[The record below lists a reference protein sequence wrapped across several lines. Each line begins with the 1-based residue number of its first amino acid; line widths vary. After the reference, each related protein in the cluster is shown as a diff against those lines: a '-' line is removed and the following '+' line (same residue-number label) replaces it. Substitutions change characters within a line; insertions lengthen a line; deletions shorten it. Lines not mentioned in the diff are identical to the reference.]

1 MFFDCGRCFLSR
13 QTVLLM
19 YLVLMPAKKSAKK
32 STSKSAWEKSMPK
45 AQFEFMRDVLAAP
58 SPIGLEGAMSY
69 GVLKPYFE
77 KWMPKS
83 WAIHQFKGNAGIVL
97 DTHPGRDDMT
107 SAMIIGHADK
117 IRMQVR
123 KIDNDG
129 KIWVNTDSFLPCTLV
144 GHEVKLFSQD
154 PKKPGVYRCI
164 EGGTI
169 EALGA
174 IHFSEPAQRTGDK
187 GLKPEMIYLELQ
199 MHGEKCKEK
208 VEALGIRAGDPII
221 LNRPIRKG
229 FSDDTFYGA
238 YLDNGLGCFVVA
250 EIAKILAK
258 SPLKNLRVLYTI
270 ATHEEI
276 GRFGATA
283 IAGEMKPDI
292 LIGSDVNHDYDA
304 APGIAAKRMNAL
316 AMGKGFTITNGSI
329 TSEYINNFIEKV
341 CRDKKIPYQ
350 MDFAGRDT
358 GTDAMAAVLAGFDSA
373 STSIGFPIRNM
384 HTISETG
391 HTADVITAIHAMVE
405 TFKAMDKMNR
415 GKGISRDDLK
425 TGHPRLD
432 EAKGL

>member
-1 MFFDCGRCFLSR
+1 M
-13 QTVLLM
+13 
-19 YLVLMPAKKSAKK
+19 AKKTTAKK
-32 STSKSAWEKSMPK
+32 STQQAWEKSMPK
-45 AQFEFMRDVLAAP
+45 AQFEFMRDVLSAP
-58 SPIGLEGAMSY
+58 SPIGLEAAMSY

-77 KWMPKS
+77 KFMPKS
-83 WAIHQFKGNAGIVL
+83 WAIHQFKGNAGIVV
-97 DTHPGRDDMT
+97 DTHPGKDDMT

-123 KIDNDG
+123 KIDSDG
-129 KIWVNTDSFLPCTLV
+129 KIWVNTDSFLSCTLV

-154 PKKPGVYRCI
+154 PKKPGNYRCI

-187 GLKPEMIYLELQ
+187 GLKPEMMYLELQ

-208 VEALGIRAGDPII
+208 VEALGIRPGDPII
-221 LNRPIRKG
+221 LNRPIKKG
-229 FSDDTFYGA
+229 FSDDTFYGS

-258 SPLKNLRVLYTI
+258 SQLKNLRVLYTI

-283 IAGEMKPDI
+283 IAGELKPDI

-304 APGIAAKRMNAL
+304 APGIGAKRMNPL
-316 AMGKGFTITNGSI
+316 TMGKGFSLTNGSI
-329 TSEYINNFIEKV
+329 TSEYLNTLIEKSCQKADV
-341 CRDKKIPYQ
+341 PYQ
-350 MDFAGRDT
+350 IDFAGRDT
-358 GTDAMAAVLAGFDSA
+358 GTDAMAASLAGFDSA
-373 STSIGFPIRNM
+373 ATSIGFPIRNM

-391 HTADVITAIHAMVE
+391 HTTDVLAAIHGMVAL
-405 TFKAMDKMNR
+405 FKDMDKMNR
-415 GKGISRDDLK
+415 GKGITRDDLK
-425 TGHPRLD
+425 NGHPRLD
-432 EAKGL
+432 DAKAL

>member
-1 MFFDCGRCFLSR
+1 MSKK
-13 QTVLLM
+13 TA
-19 YLVLMPAKKSAKK
+19 AKKSARKQ
-32 STSKSAWEKSMPK
+32 AWEKPMPDE
-45 AQFEFMRDVLAAP
+45 QFGFMREVLAAP
-58 SPIGLEGAMSY
+58 SPIGLEAAMSY

-77 KWMPKS
+77 KFMPKS
-83 WAIHQFKGNAGIVL
+83 WAIHQFKGNAGIVV

-107 SAMIIGHADK
+107 SAMIIGHSDK

-123 KIDNDG
+123 KIDTDG

-154 PKKPGVYRCI
+154 PKRPGVYRCI

-199 MHGEKCKEK
+199 MHGKKCKER

-221 LNRPIRKG
+221 LNRPIRHG

-250 EIAKILAK
+250 EIARILAK
-258 SPLKNLRVLYTI
+258 SPLKNLRLLYTI

-276 GRFGATA
+276 GRFGATT
-283 IAGEMKPDI
+283 IAGELKPDI

-304 APGIAAKRMNAL
+304 APGIAAKRMNEL
-316 AMGKGFTITNGSI
+316 AMGKGFTLTHGSI
-329 TSEYINNFIEKV
+329 TSEFLNNFIEKA
-341 CRDKKIPYQ
+341 CRAKKIPYQ
-350 MDFAGRDT
+350 IDVSGRDT
-358 GTDAMAAVLAGFDSA
+358 GTDAMAAVLAGVDSA

-391 HTADVITAIHAMVE
+391 HTADVLAAIHGMVE

-415 GKGISRDDLK
+415 GKGITRDDLK
-425 TGHPRLD
+425 DGHPRLD
-432 EAKGL
+432 GAKTL

>member
-1 MFFDCGRCFLSR
+1 MAKKTTKKKTAS
-13 QTVLLM
+13 
-19 YLVLMPAKKSAKK
+19 KKSA
-32 STSKSAWEKSMPK
+32 AWNKSMPA
-45 AQFEFMRDVLAAP
+45 AQFEFMREVLAAP
-58 SPIGLEGAMSY
+58 SPIGLEAAMSY

-77 KWMPKS
+77 KFMPKS
-83 WAIHQFKGNAGIVL
+83 WAIHQFKGNAGIVV
-97 DTHPGRDDMT
+97 DTHPGKDDMT
-107 SAMIIGHADK
+107 SVMIIGHADK

-123 KIDNDG
+123 NIDKDG
-129 KIWVNTDSFLPCTLV
+129 KIWINTDSFLPCTLI
-144 GHEVKLFSQD
+144 GHEVKLFSQ
-154 PKKPGVYRCI
+154 KPNNPGTYRCI

-187 GLKPEMIYLELQ
+187 GLKPEMMYLELQ
-199 MHGEKCKEK
+199 MHGENSKEK
-208 VEALGIRAGDPII
+208 IEALGIRPGDPII
-221 LNRPIRKG
+221 LNRPIKKG
-229 FSDDTFYGA
+229 FSDDSFYGA

-258 SPLKNLRVLYTI
+258 SPLKNVRVLYTI

-283 IAGEMKPDI
+283 IAGELKPDI

-304 APGIAAKRMNAL
+304 APGLGAKRMNPL
-316 AMGKGFTITNGSI
+316 TMGKGFTLTNGSI
-329 TSEYINNFIEKV
+329 TSEFLNSLIEKS
-341 CRDKKIPYQ
+341 CQKNDIPYQ
-350 MDFAGRDT
+350 VDFAGRDT
-358 GTDAMAAVLAGFDSA
+358 GTDAMAASLAGIDSA
-373 STSIGFPIRNM
+373 ATSIGFPIRNM

-391 HTADVITAIHAMVE
+391 HTADVIAAIHGMVE

-425 TGHPRLD
+425 NGHPRLD